1 MGSVTFPKNGRLDEL
16 KGKIS
21 RIGLRLLQL
30 SPSLLEQIIN
40 SDRSLRP
47 SLCAS
52 SLLAQSCQVLQCHS
66 SILHV
71 HGAIL
76 SFLWVLQNAD
86 NSLADGRQGC
96 GAEKAIAAVEE
107 VDALSFQVDDE
118 ALRDAPVQKRAR
130 GDEGVGQAAGV
141 CFFLKRVL
149 DQDLILEDRES
160 PGFLRLGVRTELG
173 RNEKLDMGFGR
184 GFH

>member
-1 MGSVTFPKNGRLDEL
+1 MRSVTFPKNGRPDEL

-21 RIGLRLLQL
+21 RIGLRFLQL
-30 SPSLLEQIIN
+30 SPSFLEQIIN
-40 SDRSLRP
+40 GDLSLRP
-47 SLCAS
+47 SLCTS
-52 SLLAQSCQVLQCHS
+52 SLLAQSCQVLQRRS

-76 SFLWVLQNAD
+76 GFLRVLQNAD
-86 NSLADGRQGC
+86 NGLADGRQGC
-96 GAEKAIAAVEE
+96 GAENAIAAVIQIG
-107 VDALSFQVDDE
+107 ALFFQVDDE
-118 ALRDAPVQKRAR
+118 AQGDAKVQKRPR

-160 PGFLRLGVRTELG
+160 PGFLRLRVRTELG
-173 RNEKLDMGFGR
+173 RNEKLDKGFGR